1 MNFLDY
7 LSLATPNYDN
17 ALSKYYLTKFIDI
30 QILKY
35 LYPYTSLFFFL
46 DPAYKV
52 QCSPDEMVV
61 QFEDTEQ
68 TNNFYLQHLK
78 KYPGIFALN
87 LSSDTLSFLSQRQ
100 SSFIIFRQNLIANV
114 ILDKACKP
122 RREDGKITFRL
133 NLANIYECSVTKVVD
148 RESVRKIFVHHF

>member
-1 MNFLDY
+1 M
-7 LSLATPNYDN
+7 
-17 ALSKYYLTKFIDI
+17 
-30 QILKY
+30 
-35 LYPYTSLFFFL
+35 
-46 DPAYKV
+46 

-78 KYPGIFALN
+78 KYPGIFASN
-87 LSSDTLSFLSQRQ
+87 LSSDILSFYTQRQ

-148 RESVRKIFVHHF
+148 RESVRKIICPSFSLSLNIS

>member
-1 MNFLDY
+1 M
-7 LSLATPNYDN
+7 
-17 ALSKYYLTKFIDI
+17 
-30 QILKY
+30 
-35 LYPYTSLFFFL
+35 
-46 DPAYKV
+46 

-87 LSSDTLSFLSQRQ
+87 ISSDTLSFLFFYTQRQ

-148 RESVRKIFVHHF
+148 RESVRIISSSSFSSYFYL

>member
-1 MNFLDY
+1 M
-7 LSLATPNYDN
+7 
-17 ALSKYYLTKFIDI
+17 
-30 QILKY
+30 
-35 LYPYTSLFFFL
+35 
-46 DPAYKV
+46 

-87 LSSDTLSFLSQRQ
+87 LSSDTLSFFITQRQ

-148 RESVRKIFVHHF
+148 RESVRKIICLSFSLSF

>member
-1 MNFLDY
+1 M
-7 LSLATPNYDN
+7 
-17 ALSKYYLTKFIDI
+17 KYIC
-30 QILKY
+30 
-35 LYPYTSLFFFL
+35 PYTSLFFFL

-61 QFEDTEQ
+61 QFEETEQ

-87 LSSDTLSFLSQRQ
+87 LSSDTLSFFIFIHFCTQRQ
-100 SSFIIFRQNLIANV
+100 SYFIIFRQNLIANV

-148 RESVRKIFVHHF
+148 RESVRKIICPSFSLSFYIYKLVHIISKIPFKTILTS

>member
-1 MNFLDY
+1 
-7 LSLATPNYDN
+7 
-17 ALSKYYLTKFIDI
+17 
-30 QILKY
+30 
-35 LYPYTSLFFFL
+35 
-46 DPAYKV
+46 V

-87 LSSDTLSFLSQRQ
+87 LSSATLSFFIFYTQRQ
-100 SSFIIFRQNLIANV
+100 PSFIIFRQNLIANV

-148 RESVRKIFVHHF
+148 RESVRKLICPSFLLSLYKLIHIISKIFIKNILIF

>member
-1 MNFLDY
+1 M
-7 LSLATPNYDN
+7 
-17 ALSKYYLTKFIDI
+17 
-30 QILKY
+30 
-35 LYPYTSLFFFL
+35 
-46 DPAYKV
+46 

-87 LSSDTLSFLSQRQ
+87 LSSDTLSFLRQ

-148 RESVRKIFVHHF
+148 RESVRKIICPSFSLSLNIS